1 MRLLFLADGNSIHTK
16 KWINALLAEGHVI
29 HLFSL
34 NAFDANEYCNKECTF
49 SYDIV
54 DVSRRDSVFSGF
66 NKLNY
71 LHVLPKIRKTIKTFK
86 PEILHA
92 HFASSYGLLG
102 ALSGFHPL
110 IISVWGYD
118 VFSFPKISGFHRK
131 IIEYNF
137 SKADAIL
144 STSHIMAKEAGLYV
158 SKEIIVT
165 PFGIDLELFQAKKMK
180 ETSFLPFNASD
191 IVIGTAK
198 PLEKIYGIDD
208 LIQAFALVLE
218 TLPHS
223 SLKLCIAGDGQEK
236 DNLIALSKNLGIAD
250 KVLFIGKIKHQ
261 DMPAFLHSIDIFAA
275 LSIEESFGVAI
286 IEASACEKP
295 VVVSNAAGL
304 MEVVEQNKTGIIV
317 DKHDPILAAKAL
329 ETLVLDPILRKKL
342 GEAGR
347 ERVECLYDWKQ
358 NLAHMNSIYKHILSD
373 ASCRGEVQ

>member
-34 NAFDANEYCNKECTF
+34 NTFDVDEYRTNQHTF
-49 SYDIV
+49 TYDIC
-54 DVSRRDSVFSGF
+54 DVSQRNSAFAGL

-71 LHVLPKIRKTIKTFK
+71 LNVLPKIKKCIKKFK

-118 VFSFPKISGFHRK
+118 VFSFPKISRFHRK
-131 IIEYNF
+131 IIEFNF
-137 SKADAIL
+137 NKSDKVL
-144 STSHIMAKEAGLYV
+144 STSHVMAKETALYV

-165 PFGIDLELFQAKKMK
+165 PFGIDLELFKTKKMK
-180 ETSFLPFNASD
+180 ENTFLPFDASD
-191 IVIGTAK
+191 IVIGSAK

-208 LIQAFALVLE
+208 LIKAFALLLE
-218 TLPHS
+218 KFPQQP
-223 SLKLCIAGDGQEK
+223 LKLCIAGDGQEEGSLK
-236 DNLIALSKNLGIAD
+236 ALSKDLGIAD

-261 DMPAFLHSIDIFAA
+261 DMPKLLHSIDIFSA
-275 LSIEESFGVAI
+275 LSIEESFGVAV
-286 IEASACEKP
+286 IEASACAKP

-304 MEVVEQNKTGIIV
+304 MEVVEHKKTGIIV
-317 DKHDPILAAKAL
+317 NKHDPISAAKAL
-329 ETLVLDPILRKKL
+329 ESLVLDPILRENL
-342 GEAGR
+342 GKAGR
-347 ERVECLYDWKQ
+347 ERVERLYDWKQ
-358 NLAHMNSIYKHILSD
+358 NLIQMNEIYKNTLIHEKSSGNIH
-373 ASCRGEVQ
+373 